1 MNGRVNFTAYGVASV
16 ASACIASGA
25 PYVRYILALKTR
37 VSMKRCRE
45 IGESEREREKE
56 RETNTK
62 RESAGKAS

>member
-45 IGESEREREKE
+45 IGESEREE
-56 RETNTK
+56 RERDQHREGEC
-62 RESAGKAS
+62 RES